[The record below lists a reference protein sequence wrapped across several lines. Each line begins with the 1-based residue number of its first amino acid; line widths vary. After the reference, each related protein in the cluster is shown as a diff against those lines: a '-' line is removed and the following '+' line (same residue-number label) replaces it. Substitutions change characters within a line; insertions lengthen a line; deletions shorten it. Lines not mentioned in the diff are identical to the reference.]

1 MLNFKMI
8 KLGEAIPRIMFALLG
23 YKYAL
28 VRLTGTIQRLIPPLA
43 LGCVQI

>member
-1 MLNFKMI
+1 M
-8 KLGEAIPRIMFALLG
+8 KLGEAETRMMFALLG

-28 VRLTGTIQRLIPPLA
+28 VRLTGTTQRLIPPLA